1 MLYKSLNAYEFVDYF
16 LNWEQRASHF
26 SYDALHA
33 LFDHLD
39 QSDEPVELD
48 VVGLCCEFTEYANP
62 EEYMEGY
69 GLTIYDTDLASVMFE
84 DTHEEPLS
92 SVTWDDL
99 DIPATVIPFGDT
111 GAALVSE
118 H

>member
-48 VVGLCCEFTEYANP
+48 VVGLCCEWTEYANP
-62 EEYMEGY
+62 EEYMEAY
-69 GLTIYDTDLASVMFE
+69 GLTKADTDLA
-84 DTHEEPLS
+84 DDEPLDA
-92 SVTWDDL
+92 VLWCHL
-99 DIPATVIPFGDT
+99 DIPAIVIPFGDT